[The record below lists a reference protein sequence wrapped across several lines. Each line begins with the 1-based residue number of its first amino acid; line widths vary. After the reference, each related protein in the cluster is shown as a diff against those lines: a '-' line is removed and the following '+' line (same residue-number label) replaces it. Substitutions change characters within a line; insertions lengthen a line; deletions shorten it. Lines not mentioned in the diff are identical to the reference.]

1 MNKRKI
7 LILSLLTAILLI
19 GLLFCSQV
27 WAEEVT
33 QDQTG
38 LAEATPEMSISSSES
53 AQTSSAELSP
63 VGTVD
68 TTGEVTDETTSPA
81 DPTIGQP
88 SEELENST
96 SGTGIVDENSTPA
109 DSDSD
114 TGTAHLPSP
123 EGETDDGQTTGEE
136 AVAPEEDANSVSVE
150 GFSEGET
157 ANEPAINLVDPRVL
171 VIHSSTSTKMTNDAA
186 HNIMRL
192 IDGENYKEKGLS
204 ERLVNFDIRTTTQ
217 IGQMSP
223 DELKSLI
230 ENADIVICEWMFEP
244 GLSNFKNVIN
254 ANPDIVKNKPNKI
267 FLVLQSYLEL
277 TKLSQINGKLLF
289 DGVPDSIIGDT
300 SKKGT
305 ILYDLKNANTER
317 LNDYKAKYYPQ
328 ISDWID
334 AGLYFAQGGT
344 VNYENQFKWL
354 LKKYTELNGDKW
366 PPDWNPAPPYTLPK
380 EMLYRDGKIF
390 TSLGEY
396 LAQYPLDPSKP
407 TVGIVEYTSPMLAG
421 NMDHFQSMIDKL
433 TEKDLNV
440 IPVVGAYSGTIGDQP
455 VNIYSAMVKF
465 FTGAPSTAEYEANPQ
480 NYPSKID
487 ALVSFFYFSLGSG
500 FVDQTNQF
508 LANINVPVFRAMTS
522 TKRTE
527 GEWLASDDGLL
538 WSDTYY
544 QIAIPET
551 QGIIEPIFVATTEK
565 EMDPITGA
573 EWVSYKA
580 IPKRIERLVNRVY
593 NLLQLRIMDNA
604 DKRIALIYYN
614 YPPGKQNIGASYLA
628 VPASILEILQ
638 RLKQE
643 GYNVGEIPQSV
654 DEFVSIMLERGI
666 NVANWAPGI
675 LEELANNPNTIL
687 WDVDEY
693 IAWFENL
700 DSIAKKQ
707 LVEGP
712 VGYIE
717 EITKVGVKYGATDET
732 AKAATINTIEKWTQ
746 EMISLAN
753 TYPEKS
759 QQAIEQ
765 INKMSSALKQI
776 MDGEDAW
783 DAFYEAKNTF
793 LALAIPGLIGWGEP
807 PGNVMVVKKDGKE
820 YFVIPGMFFG
830 NLFIGPEPQRGWEA
844 DASKF
849 YHSTVV
855 PPPHQYL
862 AWYAWVNEV
871 FDAHAQV
878 HVGRHAT
885 YEWLPRKQVALASFD
900 YPDIMIADTPSVY
913 IYIVDGVGEG
923 LQAKRRGYAVIID
936 HLTPPLKTTTLYG
949 EFVELKGLVDDYEKT
964 PADNPMK
971 EEYKTKIKEKIKEL
985 NLCTDLGIEDPNNIT
1000 DEDIEKLHEYLMN
1013 LQQTL
1018 MPYGLHTFGKSWT
1031 DAEIALLA
1039 AAMVSADGGIDSP
1052 SLQRLLAQE
1061 NGWDFDN
1068 LTLDQAEKLNN
1079 RAQEWMLL
1087 LITGQKAAA
1096 DLTSKPQLQ
1105 MKLNEAKGYADK
1117 IRASFGSELDALIE
1131 GLSGGYITPSSANDP
1146 IRNPEAIPTGKNFYG
1161 ISENLLPTKV
1171 AWSLGK
1177 KLADMALS
1185 QLESIPEKIAAV
1197 VWCVETARDD
1207 GTMVSFVLR
1216 ILGIEPTWTRAGS
1229 TDKMKATSLSTLLSD
1244 LNAMRASKGL
1254 SPLTERPRI
1263 DVVVTTSGLF
1273 RDLFGRL
1280 LINMD
1285 RSFRVA
1291 LAASYDKIVEQYP
1304 DLQPSL
1310 DYALQ
1315 PLIDAKYTGF
1325 KGNDPIEQNYIAKH
1339 WIELTQKYVDL
1350 GIPANDAGELAI
1362 TRIFAPPVGDYGAG
1376 VNKAVEQSWTW
1387 ENRDQVA
1394 DVYLNRMS
1402 HSYSERGWGN
1412 TNIDLFKDL
1421 LQGITIAYHSRSTNL
1436 YGVLDNDD
1444 YYDYYGGLSMAIEKV
1459 NNGQAPSLNV
1469 LYYANPAN
1477 PQVTSLLQFMT
1488 REMRTRYYNPEWI
1501 QGMMDEGYSGARTI
1515 SNKFVAYLWG
1525 WQVTNPNMVQD
1536 WMWNEVTDVYVRDK
1550 YNLGVSE
1557 WLSQGKNAYAMISI
1571 TGTLLTA
1578 AQKGFWQADEVTLK
1592 EIANTWANLIAQ
1604 HGPSCC
1610 DCSCG
1615 NIAMM
1620 KWATS
1625 FVNSNLLL
1633 ALHQALLTA
1642 TGQSILTPE
1651 QLEALLPKPEQPP
1664 VVSPGHPPETSAPT
1678 TPVTRETPAGIA
1690 AMPGIQE
1697 ALREVVE
1704 AAAMAPVVSPGTRP
1718 SETPRAYAAQVS
1730 PPISAGETPAEAG
1743 KAPSPGPSAGEKR
1756 AYEVK
1761 KAGVGTP
1768 APGRGWIPLAA
1779 ILGVLLFVSLG
1790 VIGYFKESILAFLI
1804 RIMRR

>member
-1 MNKRKI
+1 MNFKPTFKKAVSFA
-7 LILSLLTAILLI
+7 LSSC
-19 GLLFCSQV
+19 LFLS
-27 WAEEVT
+27 T
-33 QDQTG
+33 LSG
-38 LAEATPEMSISSSES
+38 LAAAEDVKPMS
-53 AQTSSAELSP
+53 
-63 VGTVD
+63 
-68 TTGEVTDETTSPA
+68 
-81 DPTIGQP
+81 
-88 SEELENST
+88 
-96 SGTGIVDENSTPA
+96 
-109 DSDSD
+109 
-114 TGTAHLPSP
+114 
-123 EGETDDGQTTGEE
+123 
-136 AVAPEEDANSVSVE
+136 
-150 GFSEGET
+150 
-157 ANEPAINLVDPRVL
+157 VL
-171 VIHSSTSTKMTNDAA
+171 VVHSSTSSKMTNDAA

-192 IDGENYKEKGLS
+192 IDGENYEEKGPS
-204 ERLVNFDIRTTTQ
+204 ERLVNFDVRTTTQ
-217 IGQMSP
+217 IAQTSP

-230 ENADIVICEWMFEP
+230 ENADIIICEWMFEP

-254 ANPDIVKNKPNKI
+254 ANPDITKNKPNKI
-267 FLVLQSYLEL
+267 FLVLESYLEL
-277 TKLSQINGKLLF
+277 TKLSQIDGKLLF
-289 DGVPDSIIGDT
+289 EGVPDSVIGDT
-300 SKKGT
+300 SKKDT

-317 LNDYKAKYYPQ
+317 LNDYKTKYPL

-344 VNYENQFKWL
+344 VNFENQFKWA
-354 LKKYTELNGDKW
+354 LKKFTELNEDTW
-366 PPDWNPAPPYTLPK
+366 PSAWNPAPPYTLPN

-390 TSLGEY
+390 TSLDEY

-407 TVGIVEYTSPMLAG
+407 TVGIVDYTSPMLAG

-508 LANINVPVFRAMTS
+508 LENINVPVFRAMTS
-522 TKRTE
+522 TKRTV

-551 QGIIEPIFVATTEK
+551 QGTIEPIFVATTEK
-565 EMDPITGA
+565 EMDPVTGA
-573 EWVSYKA
+573 ELVSYKA
-580 IPKRIERLVNRVY
+580 IPDRIEKLVNRVY
-593 NLLQLRIMDNA
+593 NWTQLRTVDNA
-604 DKRIALIYYN
+604 DKKVALVYYN

-628 VPASILEILQ
+628 VPASIIEILN
-638 RLKQE
+638 RLGQK
-643 GYNVGEIPQSV
+643 GYDVQEIPETV
-654 DEFVSIMLERGI
+654 DELVSMMIEQGI

-675 LEELANNPNTIL
+675 LEELANNPKAIL
-687 WDVDEY
+687 WDAEEY
-693 IAWFENL
+693 KAWFENL
-700 DSIAKKQ
+700 HPIAKKQ
-707 LVEGP
+707 VTEGP

-717 EITKVGVKYGATDET
+717 EITKVGAEYGTTDDT
-732 AKAATINTIEKWTQ
+732 AKTATLKTIEKWTQ
-746 EMISLAN
+746 EMTSLAD

-765 INKMSSALKQI
+765 INNMSNALKLI
-776 MDGEDAW
+776 MNGEDAW
-783 DAFYEAKNTF
+783 TSFYEAKNAF
-793 LALAIPGLIGWGEP
+793 VALEIPGITGWGEP
-807 PGNVMVVKKDGKE
+807 PGDVMVVTRNGKE
-820 YFVIPGMFFG
+820 YIVIPGMFFG
-830 NLFIGPEPQRGWEA
+830 NVFIGPEPQRGWEA

-871 FDAHAQV
+871 FGANAQV
-878 HVGRHAT
+878 HIGRHAT
-885 YEWLPRKQVALASFD
+885 YEWLPRKQVALADFD

-923 LQAKRRGYAVIID
+923 LQAKRRGLAVVVD

-949 EFVELKGLVDDYEKT
+949 GFVELKGLVDDYERT
-964 PADNPMK
+964 PQDNPLK
-971 EEYKTKIKEKIKEL
+971 EEYKTKIKEKIREL

-1000 DEDIEKLHEYLMN
+1000 DENIEKLHEYLMN

-1018 MPYGLHTFGKSWT
+1018 MPYGLHTFGQIWS
-1031 DAEIALLA
+1031 DGQIALLA
-1039 AAMVSADGGIDSP
+1039 TSMVSADGGVDDP

-1061 NGWDFDN
+1061 NGWDFDD

-1079 RAQEWMLL
+1079 QAQDWVLQLL
-1087 LITGQKAAA
+1087 TGQKTVT
-1096 DLTSKPQLQ
+1096 DLTPSAELQ
-1105 MKLNEAKGYADK
+1105 VKLKEAKGYAGS
-1117 IRASFGSELDALIE
+1117 IRASFGSELDALMDA
-1131 GLSGGYITPSSANDP
+1131 LSGGFVSPSTANDP
-1146 IRNPEAIPTGKNFYG
+1146 IRNPGAIPTGKNFYG

-1171 AWSLGK
+1171 AWDLGK
-1177 KLADMALS
+1177 RLADMALS
-1185 QLESIPEKIAAV
+1185 ELESIPEKIAAV

-1216 ILGIEPTWTRAGS
+1216 MLGIEPTWSSSGAIS
-1229 TDKMKATSLSTLLSD
+1229 KMKAT
-1244 LNAMRASKGL
+1244 
-1254 SPLTERPRI
+1254 PLTTLGRLRA

-1273 RDLFGRL
+1273 RDLFPRV

-1285 RSFRVA
+1285 RSFRIA
-1291 LAASYDKIVEQYP
+1291 LAASYNTIVAQYP
-1304 DLQPSL
+1304 DLKSTL
-1310 DYALQ
+1310 DYTLQ
-1315 PLIDAKYTGF
+1315 TLVDAKYTNF
-1325 KGNDPIEQNYIAKH
+1325 KGSDPIEQNYIAKH
-1339 WIELTQKYVDL
+1339 WVELTQKYIDK

-1376 VNKAVEQSWTW
+1376 VNKAIEQSWTW

-1402 HSYSERGWGN
+1402 HSYSERGWGS
-1412 TNIDLFKDL
+1412 TNKDLFEDL
-1421 LQGITIAYHSRSTNL
+1421 LHGITVAYHSRSTNL

-1501 QGMMDEGYSGARTI
+1501 QGMMNEGYSGARTI
-1515 SNKFVAYLWG
+1515 SNKFVSYLWG
-1525 WQVTNPNMVQD
+1525 WQVTNPDLVQD

-1557 WLSQGKNAYAMISI
+1557 WLSQGNNAYAMISI

-1578 AQKGFWQADEVTLK
+1578 AQKGFWQADEATLS
-1592 EIANTWANLIAQ
+1592 ELANTWANLIAQ

-1620 KWATS
+1620 KWAT
-1625 FVNSNLLL
+1625 NYINANLLSQL
-1633 ALHQALLTA
+1633 NNALSAA
-1642 TGQSILTPE
+1642 IRQSILTPK
-1651 QLEALLPKPEQPP
+1651 QIKALLLTSGSPAAEIIPTPAPSLAAPSPAEVASTMVGTTLEGVARPGTAR
-1664 VVSPGHPPETSAPT
+1664 VSPQ
-1678 TPVTRETPAGIA
+1678 TPVGEI
-1690 AMPGIQE
+1690 
-1697 ALREVVE
+1697 
-1704 AAAMAPVVSPGTRP
+1704 S
-1718 SETPRAYAAQVS
+1718 SAQS
-1730 PPISAGETPAEAG
+1730 S
-1743 KAPSPGPSAGEKR
+1743 APSPGSEPGISSKKS
-1756 AYEVK
+1756 YEVRK
-1761 KAGVGTP
+1761 EEAGAGTL
-1768 APGRGWIPLAA
+1768 AGKGWIPLAA
-1779 ILGVLLFVSLG
+1779 VLG
-1790 VIGYFKESILAFLI
+1790 VILFVALGALGYFKENILEFMT
-1804 RIMRR
+1804 RIMKR

>member
-7 LILSLLTAILLI
+7 LVLSLLTAILLI

-33 QDQTG
+33 QDQTISG
-38 LAEATPEMSISSSES
+38 EATPEASISSSES
-53 AQTSSAELSP
+53 AQTSSAELPP
-63 VGTVD
+63 VGTAD
-68 TTGEVTDETTSPA
+68 TTGEVADETTSPA
-81 DPTIGQP
+81 DPTTGQP
-88 SEELENST
+88 SEELGNST
-96 SGTGIVDENSTPA
+96 SSTGIVDENSTPEN
-109 DSDSD
+109 SDSD
-114 TGTAHLPSP
+114 TGTARLPSP

-136 AVAPEEDANSVSVE
+136 AVASEEDANSVSVE

-157 ANEPAINLVDPRVL
+157 ANEPAANLVDPRVL

-192 IDGENYKEKGLS
+192 IDGENYEQKDPS
-204 ERLVNFDIRTTTQ
+204 ERLVNFDIRNTTQ
-217 IGQMSP
+217 IGQASP

-230 ENADIVICEWMFEP
+230 ENADIIIVEWMFEP
-244 GLSNFKNVIN
+244 GLSNFRNVIN

-267 FLVLQSYLEL
+267 FLVLESYLEL

-289 DGVPDSIIGDT
+289 EGVPDSVIGDT
-300 SKKGT
+300 SKKDT
-305 ILYDLKNANTER
+305 ILYDLKNANIER
-317 LNDYKAKYYPQ
+317 LNAYKAKYPQ
-328 ISDWID
+328 ISGWID
-334 AGLYFAQGGT
+334 AGLYFARSGT
-344 VNYENQFKWL
+344 VNYENQFKWA
-354 LKKYTELNGDKW
+354 LKKYTELNGGTW
-366 PPDWNPAPPYTLPK
+366 PAVWDPAPPLALPN

-390 TSLGEY
+390 TSLDEY
-396 LAQYPLDPSKP
+396 LAQYPLDPSKS
-407 TVGIVEYTSPMLAG
+407 TVGIVDFTSPLRAG
-421 NMDHFQSMIDKL
+421 NMDHFQAMIDEL
-433 TEKDLNV
+433 AEKGLNV
-440 IPVVGAYSGTIGDQP
+440 IPVVGAYSGTIGTQP
-455 VNIYSAMVKF
+455 QNIYSAMVKF
-465 FTGAPSTAEYEANPQ
+465 FTDAPSTAEYEANPQ

-565 EMDPITGA
+565 EMDTITGA
-573 EWVSYKA
+573 ELVSYKA
-580 IPKRIERLVNRVY
+580 IPDRIKKLANRVY
-593 NLLQLRIMDNA
+593 NWVQLRIMDNA
-604 DKRIALIYYN
+604 DKNIALIYYN

-628 VPASILEILQ
+628 VPASIIEILQ

-643 GYNVGEIPQSV
+643 GYDVGEIPQSV
-654 DEFVSIMLERGI
+654 DELVSMMLERGI

-675 LEELANNPNTIL
+675 LKEMANNPNTIL
-687 WDVDEY
+687 WDADEY
-693 IAWFENL
+693 IAWFEKLNP
-700 DSIAKKQ
+700 IAKKQ
-707 LVEGP
+707 VVEGP

-717 EITKVGVKYGATDET
+717 EITKVGAKYGASDET
-732 AKAATINTIEKWTQ
+732 AKAATIKTIEKWTK

-759 QQAIEQ
+759 EAAIEQ
-765 INKMSSALKQI
+765 INKMSIALKQI
-776 MDGEDAW
+776 MDGEDVW
-783 DAFYEAKNTF
+783 DAFYEAKKAF
-793 LALAIPGLIGWGEP
+793 LAPAIPGLTGWGEP

-820 YFVIPGMFFG
+820 YIVISGMFFG
-830 NLFIGPEPQRGWEA
+830 NIFIGPEPQRGWEA

-923 LQAKRRGYAVIID
+923 LQAKRRGYAVIVD

-949 EFVELKGLVDDYEKT
+949 GFVELKGLVDDYERT
-964 PADNPMK
+964 PGDNPMK
-971 EEYKTKIKEKIKEL
+971 AEYKEAIKQKIKEL

-1079 RAQEWMLL
+1079 QAQEWVLL
-1087 LITGQKAAA
+1087 LITGQKAVA
-1096 DLTSKPQLQ
+1096 DLTSNPQLQ
-1105 MKLNEAKGYADK
+1105 MKLNEAKGYAVK
-1117 IRASFGSELDALIE
+1117 IMASFDSELDALID
-1131 GLSGGYITPSSANDP
+1131 GLSGGYITPSTANDP
-1146 IRNPEAIPTGKNFYG
+1146 IRNPGAIPTGKNFYG

-1171 AWSLGK
+1171 AWNLGK

-1185 QLESIPEKIAAV
+1185 QLESLPEKIAAV

-1216 ILGIEPTWTRAGS
+1216 MLGIEPTWTKAGS
-1229 TDKMKATSLSTLLSD
+1229 IDKMKATPLSTLLSD

-1254 SPLTERPRI
+1254 PPLTERPRI

-1291 LAASYDKIVEQYP
+1291 LAASYNTIVAAYP
-1304 DLQPSL
+1304 DLKDIL
-1310 DYALQ
+1310 DYTLQ
-1315 PLIDAKYTGF
+1315 TLVDAKYTGY
-1325 KGNDPIEQNYIAKH
+1325 KGSDPIEQNYIAKH
-1339 WIELTQKYVDL
+1339 WVELTQKYVGL

-1444 YYDYYGGLSMAIEKV
+1444 YYDYYGGLSMAIERVSGK
-1459 NNGQAPSLNV
+1459 APSLNV

-1501 QGMMDEGYSGARTI
+1501 QGMMNKGYSGARTI

-1536 WMWNEVTDVYVRDK
+1536 WMWNEVTDIYVRDK

-1557 WLSQGKNAYAMISI
+1557 WLSQGNNAYAMISI

-1578 AQKGFWQADEVTLK
+1578 AHKINDATGKPYWQADEATLR
-1592 EIANTWANLIAQ
+1592 EITNTWANLIAQ

-1620 KWATS
+1620 KWATNYINAS
-1625 FVNSNLLL
+1625 LLL
-1633 ALHQALLTA
+1633 QFNDALLQA
-1642 TGQSILTPE
+1642 INQSILTPE
-1651 QLEALLPKPEQPP
+1651 QITALLPPSESVPTERLSEPP
-1664 VVSPGHPPETSAPT
+1664 PTESASVPTPAPSQAEAVTAIVEAISESTVRSRPT
-1678 TPVTRETPAGIA
+1678 T
-1690 AMPGIQE
+1690 
-1697 ALREVVE
+1697 
-1704 AAAMAPVVSPGTRP
+1704 
-1718 SETPRAYAAQVS
+1718 RASQVAS
-1730 PPISAGETPAEAG
+1730 VGETPTAEAVESQI
-1743 KAPSPGPSAGEKR
+1743 SPPGSEPGTSDKR
-1756 AYEVK
+1756 SYEVERE
-1761 KAGVGTP
+1761 KAGVP
-1768 APGRGWIPLAA
+1768 ALASKGWIPLAA
-1779 ILGVLLFVSLG
+1779 VLG
-1790 VIGYFKESILAFLI
+1790 VILFVALGALGYFKENILGFI
-1804 RIMRR
+1804 GKIMKR